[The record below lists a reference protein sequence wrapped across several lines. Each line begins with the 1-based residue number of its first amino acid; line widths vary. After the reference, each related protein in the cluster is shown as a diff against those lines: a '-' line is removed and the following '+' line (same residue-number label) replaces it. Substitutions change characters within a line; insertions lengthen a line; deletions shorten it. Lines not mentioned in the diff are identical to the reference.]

1 MLEAELEVCVE
12 CGNLHMEGGPG
23 PQDVDAC
30 AVCDGRTTD
39 VELDD
44 VIGL

>member
-1 MLEAELEVCVE
+1 MLDAEPIVCTD
-12 CGNLHMEGGPG
+12 CGNLHMEGGQG
-23 PQDVDAC
+23 PRDIDAC
-30 AVCDGRTTD
+30 VVCDGDVED

>member
-1 MLEAELEVCVE
+1 MIEAELGVCTE
-12 CGNLHMEGGPG
+12 CGNLHMEGGGG
-23 PQDVDAC
+23 PEDIDEC
-30 AVCDGRTTD
+30 AVCGEYVDE